1 MAKSSGSKQPARP
14 PLLEW
19 IASAVGLILTLG
31 VMGVIAR
38 DAFGPSAD
46 LAPEVAVAAT
56 RVRQSGAGFLLEFEA
71 RNLSPI
77 TAAQVT
83 IEGTLAG
90 GEISSATIDYVP
102 GRSVRRGG
110 LYFRG
115 DPRGAELR
123 ALGYQNP

>member
-1 MAKSSGSKQPARP
+1 MARGSRSKQPPGP

-19 IASAVGLILTLG
+19 IASALGLVLVLG
-31 VMGVIAR
+31 VMAVIAR
-38 DAFGPSAD
+38 DAFSSGAE
-46 LAPEVAVAAT
+46 LAPDITVAAT
-56 RVRQSGAGFLLEFEA
+56 RVRPSGAGFLVEFEA
-71 RNLSPI
+71 RNLSPV

-83 IEGTLAG
+83 IEGKLAG
-90 GEISSATIDYVP
+90 GETSIATIDYVP

-110 LYFRG
+110 LYFSE